1 MNNQR
6 IHNHAISF
14 LPVNIEGGGGMFR
27 MYEILPIVKS
37 TWKTRNVEKI

>member
-14 LPVNIEGGGGMFR
+14 LPVNIGGGGGMFK

>member
-1 MNNQR
+1 MNNHR

-14 LPVNIEGGGGMFR
+14 LPVNIEGEGGMFR